1 MQPLQVQQNR
11 MKATNL
17 KSDHKLLATP
27 QAPLRPTVTSI
38 CNPHSQVSFCPL
50 YLPSTPMTLSL

>member
-27 QAPLRPTVTSI
+27 QAPLRATVTSI
-38 CNPHSQVSFCPL
+38 YNPHSQV
-50 YLPSTPMTLSL
+50 

>member
-1 MQPLQVQQNR
+1 MQPLQVQQNT

-38 CNPHSQVSFCPL
+38 NNPPSRASFCPL
-50 YLPSTPMTLSL
+50 YVRP